1 MKILLLGGTGR
12 TGKHVLKAAL
22 EKGYE
27 VHCPVRKSD
36 GIDERAQIFEGTPS
50 DSSIL
55 EKAIEGCDCVVGV
68 LNISRNSDFP
78 WSGLRTPEKFLS
90 DVMSKLIPL
99 AKKNDV
105 KRMVLC
111 SAWGVSETK
120 KDIPGWFD
128 WFIENSNIG
137 VAYRDHARQEKL
149 LEASELDWTIVRPV
163 GLTNFGRSESVKES
177 YNNSPKP
184 GLLVSRKTVAHY
196 MVDCI
201 RNENLIHK
209 KVVLSNG

>member
-1 MKILLLGGTGR
+1 MKILILGGTGR

-22 EKGYE
+22 DKGYG
-27 VHCPVRKSD
+27 VHCLVRKPE
-36 GIDERAQIFEGTPS
+36 GIDERAQVFKGTPS
-50 DSSIL
+50 DSTVL
-55 EKAIEGCDCVVGV
+55 EKAIEGCDGVVGV

-78 WSGLRTPEKFLS
+78 WSGLRTPQKFLS

-99 AKKNDV
+99 TKKNNIRRV
-105 KRMVLC
+105 VLC

-128 WFIENSNIG
+128 WFIENSNIR
-137 VAYRDHARQEKL
+137 VAYRDHERQEKL

-184 GLLVSRKTVAHY
+184 GLLISRKTVAHY

-201 RNENLIHK
+201 PNENLIHK